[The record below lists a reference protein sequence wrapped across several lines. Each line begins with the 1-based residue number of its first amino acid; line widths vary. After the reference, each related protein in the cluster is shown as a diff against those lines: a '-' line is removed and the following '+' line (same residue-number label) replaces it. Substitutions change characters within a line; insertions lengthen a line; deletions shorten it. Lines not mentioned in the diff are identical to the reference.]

1 VSVQEL
7 YGISFEL
14 LLLGYSLQTSGDIHD
29 QLSPSMD
36 KEGTLPAL
44 WMEDNLNREDRMSSQ
59 TKPDVGNVI
68 WTDTT
73 HVSPL
78 NVRTA
83 REIQAGDR
91 VFDRSG
97 VEWDVIEVRRERVS
111 GSGAWAEL
119 TNDIYAPSVRWITVR
134 LRQVR
139 DAANEGEV
147 ACTSSEKF
155 LLSVDGVVTG

>member
-1 VSVQEL
+1 
-7 YGISFEL
+7 
-14 LLLGYSLQTSGDIHD
+14 
-29 QLSPSMD
+29 
-36 KEGTLPAL
+36 
-44 WMEDNLNREDRMSSQ
+44 MSSQ